1 MIITFLTIKVSFSGA
16 RQSLNLLP
24 LTFTNL
30 TVGQN
35 VIYKSTSA
43 DIFTLEFDH
52 LWSVRLGDG
61 VDG

>member
-1 MIITFLTIKVSFSGA
+1 MIITFLTTKVRFSGA

-30 TVGQN
+30 SVGQN
-35 VIYKSTSA
+35 VNYKSTSA
-43 DIFTLEFDH
+43 DILTLEFDH